1 MALSTKQMGF
11 ETIKPL
17 SPENPDSETN
27 SATPIQ
33 KESETLFGKIRKK
46 TGSIAKGLAVL
57 GALSLT
63 EPGDKQ
69 EINEYSPGRTWPPQ
83 PTEFAIQMTEEK
95 LSHEEYLKLCEEQPE
110 KAFVTASLYKN
121 EPWLAD
127 ALIKATK
134 NVPKYALQY
143 ADRYKDNQNYNE
155 IISLAIDDIKSAHS
169 KDLAVEYPLDP
180 LYVIGLYPS
189 AWINT
194 PRAHEILEE
203 KLNQGDEGYFI
214 GNFRELSQS
223 TEGYKIGERIIR
235 SKSNS
240 WWVLQY
246 MDQITGWPWTEEVIE
261 NAAKQNPRKF
271 LLCAYSTLTRTLPKE
286 LRDRLTIEISKKRPD
301 AAISIGWE
309 TMAMSETDLVET
321 EDSKEFLDVLKKSG
335 DENLMLVPEIRKL
348 IVDGEISYDKAPEIG
363 MLLNHISS
371 KRITIKEAVDATKN
385 PEYYSQLTRE
395 VVKDPNN
402 PAQGLAEKYLAEEE
416 LREVHEMNLLHEQSD
431 EKRFASIEQ
440 SNPEELYLIIA
451 FGEEEIFTSTF
462 NGVFDR
468 LLTRMTRDHITGE
481 QLLEQANFA
490 KFRTFIRT
498 CTEFNR
504 WNDFL
509 ETMAPADRARVSE
522 QFIQGIEKSQDP
534 LREAVSI
541 AEAIS
546 ATKDPSLLTIFE
558 KEIKQQI
565 DAINVAHKPDIEILY
580 KLIAT
585 TFSQKGVKD
594 DWLKNIEKEYHLTS
608 LTEIKSEELFNHD
621 KANIQQYFFYNDEDG
636 HTSFN
641 NFVSQYKNN
650 QKWNIHDHGTFVTIT
665 SSHEGRTVEL
675 YANKPEAEDAGPK
688 EIEEVFKK
696 RDIQTIMVVHRGHSY
711 HAEETIRQIPSIAKI
726 VSLGSCGGYRN
737 LSEVLERAP
746 NAHIISTKGTGTKFV
761 NDPSL
766 KMLNEEILA
775 GDDIIWSDFWAKAE
789 QKLGGQEKF
798 KDYVPPHKNFGAT
811 FIKAYEQATKHTEE
825 H

>member
-1 MALSTKQMGF
+1 MGF

-17 SPENPDSETN
+17 SPENPDFETN
-27 SATPIQ
+27 PDTSEQ
-33 KESETLFGKIRKK
+33 KKPANLLGKIRKK

-57 GALSLT
+57 GALSFT

-69 EINEYSPGRTWPPQ
+69 EINEYSPGRAWPPQ
-83 PTEFAIQMTEEK
+83 PTEFAIQMTEQK

-110 KAFVTASLYKN
+110 KAFVTTSLYKN

-134 NVPKYALQY
+134 SEPKYALQY
-143 ADRYKDNQNYNE
+143 ADRYKDNQRYNE
-155 IISLAIDDIKSAHS
+155 IISLAIDDIKNVYS
-169 KDLAVEYPLDP
+169 KDLAEEYPVDP
-180 LYVIGLYPS
+180 LYVIGRYIS

-194 PRAHEILEE
+194 PCAHEILEE
-203 KLNQGDEGYFI
+203 RLSRNEKNFFVE
-214 GNFRELSQS
+214 NFRELSQS
-223 TEGYKIGERIIR
+223 AEGYKIGEQIIR

-246 MDQITGWPWTEEVIE
+246 MDQITGWPWTEEVIK
-261 NAAKQNPRKF
+261 NAAKQNPQKF
-271 LLCAYSTLTRTLPKE
+271 FLTVFSEPVQKTLPKE
-286 LRDRLTIEISKKRPD
+286 LRNKLTIEIAKQRPD
-301 AAISIGWE
+301 AAIVGAYE
-309 TMAMSETDLVET
+309 TKYAMSESDYTET
-321 EDSKEFLDVLKKSG
+321 ESSKEFLDVLEKSG
-335 DENLMLVPEIRKL
+335 DKNLMLVPEIRKMVL
-348 IVDGEISYDKAPEIG
+348 DGKIVYEEAQKMGI
-363 MLLNHISS
+363 LLNHISS
-371 KRITIKEAVDATKN
+371 GRMIMEEAIDVIKN
-385 PEYYSQLTRE
+385 PTLYSQLTRE
-395 VVKDPNN
+395 VAKDANN
-402 PAQGLAEKYLAEEE
+402 PAQKVAEKYLAEEE
-416 LREVHEMNLLHEQSD
+416 LRKVYEMNLLHEQSD
-431 EKRFASIEQ
+431 EKRFASIEHN
-440 SNPEELYLIIA
+440 NPEELYLIIA

-462 NGVFDR
+462 NGIFNR
-468 LLTRMTRDHITGE
+468 LLTRMSAKHITGE

-565 DAINVAHKPDIEILY
+565 DAMNVAHKPNIEILY

-594 DWLKNIEKEYHLTS
+594 NWLKNIEKEYHLTS

-650 QKWNIHDHGTFVTIT
+650 QKWSIHDHGTFVTIT

-688 EIEEVFKK
+688 EIEEIFKK

-711 HAEETIRQIPSIAKI
+711 HAEETIRRIPSIAKI

-761 NDPSL
+761 NDPLL

-775 GDDIIWSDFWAKAE
+775 GDDIVWSDFWAKAE

-825 H
+825 N